1 MGEVPDTWWGMDHR
15 SASVSPVDERFR
27 ILFDDHFADL
37 WHFARR
43 RCSSADEADDVAA
56 ETFGVAWRRRG
67 DLPAGNGARLW
78 LFGTARMLIANQ
90 RRSTGRRERLHRRVE
105 MIAPNVAPT
114 PDPADLVGERD
125 GDPILVALATLTND
139 DRDLL
144 VMRAWD
150 GMAVTDIAA
159 LLDVTPNA
167 VSVRLSKARTR
178 LALHCEGSPARPP
191 VRTPSRQGDH
201 IQRAYEAQR
210 VGVTNP
216 RSRSDAAASC
226 RGGRD

>member
-105 MIAPNVAPT
+105 MIAPTLAPT

-144 VMRAWD
+144 VMRTWD

-178 LALHCEGSPARPP
+178 LAAALDRTDPA
-191 VRTPSRQGDH
+191 PSRTGSKRSQDPEGDP
-201 IQRAYEAQR
+201 I
-210 VGVTNP
+210 
-216 RSRSDAAASC
+216 
-226 RGGRD
+226 